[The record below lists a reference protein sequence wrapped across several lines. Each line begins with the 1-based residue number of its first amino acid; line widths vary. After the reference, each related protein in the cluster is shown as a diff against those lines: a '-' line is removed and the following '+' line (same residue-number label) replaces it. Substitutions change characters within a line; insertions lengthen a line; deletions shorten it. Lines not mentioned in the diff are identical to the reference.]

1 MLFFILVF
9 AIGEDGKFITRFIG
23 LLIPVLVLF
32 GFSFIGYSY
41 LFSFVF
47 QKSTTAFR
55 FFPFLNLIFFYF
67 VPLIPSIVDAE
78 GILAQY
84 IMPLISPFVAFS
96 IFFNTEEVIG
106 SDVGQTLAFNK
117 LYVSYGCLAIQSLVY
132 LFVNL
137 TLESLRFSLKGTI
150 QEQQLIQQYQQNYI
164 QPQQPVQA
172 IQQIPPNRSSF

>member
-1 MLFFILVF
+1 
-9 AIGEDGKFITRFIG
+9 
-23 LLIPVLVLF
+23 
-32 GFSFIGYSY
+32 
-41 LFSFVF
+41 
-47 QKSTTAFR
+47 
-55 FFPFLNLIFFYF
+55 
-67 VPLIPSIVDAE
+67 
-78 GILAQY
+78 
-84 IMPLISPFVAFS
+84 MPLISPFVAFS